1 MPKLVAFLKA
11 LANMYPRWICKREFQ
26 RQKFA
31 RFNERAIEYG
41 FVFNRMAEL
50 CPKRVLDVGT
60 GTTALPHVMRSC
72 GPMVAASDNV
82 RDYWPNGMFNRH
94 YHVIDDDIR
103 NPNLREKFDLITCI
117 SVLEHIQQPDEAVA
131 GMFGLLAEGGHL
143 ILTFPYNESTYVH
156 NVYELPNSSYGQDAP
171 YITQSYC
178 RSDLDRW
185 LQQNDGC
192 ILMQEHW
199 QCWDGDFWTVGEQ
212 IIPPRR
218 VGPLDKHQLACVLLG
233 KRRSARPEQV
243 PARV

>member
-1 MPKLVAFLKA
+1 M
-11 LANMYPRWICKREFQ
+11 
-26 RQKFA
+26 
-31 RFNERAIEYG
+31 
-41 FVFNRMAEL
+41 
-50 CPKRVLDVGT
+50 
-60 GTTALPHVMRSC
+60 TA
-72 GPMVAASDNV
+72 
-82 RDYWPNGMFNRH
+82 
-94 YHVIDDDIR
+94 
-103 NPNLREKFDLITCI
+103 
-117 SVLEHIQQPDEAVA
+117 Q
-131 GMFGLLAEGGHL
+131 
-143 ILTFPYNESTYVH
+143 STYVH
-156 NVYELPNSSYGQDAP
+156 NVYELPNSSYGQGAP

-243 PARV
+243 PASV